1 MTTSTRD
8 VYQYDFVR
16 PCRGRRP
23 RRPVMYIN
31 MVSYVSVGVDD
42 HIDPQCTVMK
52 YILGGYPY
60 ACKFER

>member
-1 MTTSTRD
+1 
-8 VYQYDFVR
+8 
-16 PCRGRRP
+16 
-23 RRPVMYIN
+23 MYEHAIN
-31 MVSYVSVGVDD
+31 KRKPVGVDD